1 MHKPSPAGFWG
12 DKKAVPSLT
21 IVAIGPVT
29 AAVQTML
36 KGACACAWKSP
47 AVICRKKYEVPLT
60 KFAFLKDEKSTK
72 ATRLFN

>member
-12 DKKAVPSLT
+12 DKKSRPQFDHCCDWASHRCPDHVKRCVRLEVSSSYLP
-21 IVAIGPVT
+21 
-29 AAVQTML
+29 
-36 KGACACAWKSP
+36 
-47 AVICRKKYEVPLT
+47 KKYEVPLT